1 MSFYEKTPAV
11 DYFETTLKR
20 ISTAL
25 GYDEEINHQKC
36 WDWIETLRQRWGN
49 DDLDERINFCLK
61 YYENTNGY
69 LPQSENHRKG
79 G

>member
-1 MSFYEKTPAV
+1 MSFYEQTPAV

-36 WDWIETLRQRWGN
+36 WDWIEEVREIQGN
-49 DDLDERINFCLK
+49 DELDRKIDFCLTYHEQTK
-61 YYENTNGY
+61 H
-69 LPQSENHRKG
+69 LPFSKKHRKG
-79 G
+79 Q